1 MSLKFDTSEN
11 QNEKLSSD
19 EEYIYSSGDDT
30 DDGDKIKKQEDI
42 PEYRKITSD
51 NMYEFIIWANER
63 RNKSIESDH
72 FNMVLNSN
80 VDDWV
85 QKNNITWEYA
95 VTVITDIIN
104 NQNSIDSQFGIS
116 KNTNDSGCE
125 EKIIKPNSSEERRKL
140 FAAAA
145 EKRAAKRF

>member
-1 MSLKFDTSEN
+1 MSLKFDTSGN

-30 DDGDKIKKQEDI
+30 DDVDKTKKQEEI

-51 NMYEFIIWANER
+51 NMYEFIIWANGR
-63 RNKSIESDH
+63 RNKSIESEY

-80 VDDWV
+80 VDHWV

-104 NQNSIDSQFGIS
+104 NQNSIDSQFDIS
-116 KNTNDSGCE
+116 KNTTDPVCE
-125 EKIIKPNSSEERRKL
+125 EKIIKPNSSEERRAL

-145 EKRAAKRF
+145 EKRAVKRF

>member
-1 MSLKFDTSEN
+1 M
-11 QNEKLSSD
+11 LSSD

-30 DDGDKIKKQEDI
+30 EDEDEIKKQEDI

-63 RNKSIESDH
+63 RNKSIESEH

-80 VDDWV
+80 VDHWV

-104 NQNSIDSQFGIS
+104 NQNSIDSQFDIS
-116 KNTNDSGCE
+116 KNTNDQGCE
-125 EKIIKPNSSEERRKL
+125 EKIIKPNSSEEIRKL